1 MSQASGS
8 EHHTVEPLE
17 QIDERQALSSSM
29 GNQNSTPAAAKPATG
44 GCPVPH
50 DERAAVTAP
59 AAAPA
64 PEGCPVKHDQKTKP
78 VADVLGGGC
87 PVKNDKTDGSSAEK
101 EIYNVYGQR
110 IDPTNMMPYNPNQE
124 PNDEQRYPLPQ
135 ERVQSTIPKGGTE
148 GTWLYPSEQMFF
160 NALKR
165 KGKGE
170 DVHEADLPAI
180 VSIHNN
186 MNERAWAQVE
196 HYEKVCHPESDPKLL
211 KFCGRPDDL
220 TPIAWVKNLLG
231 FGKPFDRHDW
241 TIQRSDDTK
250 VRYVIDYYF
259 DDEKTAED
267 KVPELHSATSVKSI
281 SMYARPAVDSL
292 ADLVDRVRFPVLGFM
307 KGMQEPDIA
316 ARSALVEKA
325 QEKEVIETLTVQ
337 EVEQTF
343 AKIKESCKNCFV
355 DVKTCQSEV
364 DCSQAATML
373 QLCMGQ
379 IICPPQADKFKQALK
394 TGDEA
399 HIESAFE
406 AMNSSLEHFQERSAT
421 AMREQASREAAASK
435 K

>member
-1 MSQASGS
+1 
-8 EHHTVEPLE
+8 
-17 QIDERQALSSSM
+17 M
-29 GNQNSTPAAAKPATG
+29 GNQNSTPATSSSATG

-50 DERAAVTAP
+50 DQRAAAATP
-59 AAAPA
+59 AVPA
-64 PEGCPVKHDQKTKP
+64 PDGCPVVHESAKQQTTEGGCPVKHDGAQ
-78 VADVLGGGC
+78 
-87 PVKNDKTDGSSAEK
+87 K

-148 GTWLYPSEQMFF
+148 GTWLYPSEQMFY

-170 DVHEADLPAI
+170 DVHEADVPTI

-220 TPIAWVKNLLG
+220 TPIAWVKNMLG

-241 TIQRSDDTK
+241 TILRSDDTR

-259 DDEKTAED
+259 DDDKAAED
-267 KVPELHSATSVKSI
+267 KVPELHSASSVKSI
-281 SMYARPAVDSL
+281 SMYARPAVDSIG
-292 ADLVDRVRFPVLGFM
+292 DLVDRVRFPLLGFV
-307 KGMQEPDIA
+307 KGLQEPDIA
-316 ARSALVEKA
+316 SRSALVEKA
-325 QEKEVIETLTVQ
+325 QQTETLEPLSVQ

-343 AKIKESCKNCFV
+343 AKIKDSCKNCFA

-364 DCSQAATML
+364 DCSQAATAL

-379 IICPPQADKFKQALK
+379 IICPTEATKLTQALK
-394 TGDEA
+394 TGDES
-399 HIESAFE
+399 HIESAYE
-406 AMNSSLEHFQERSAT
+406 TMSNSLEQFQERSAN
-421 AMREQASREAAASK
+421 AMREQAAREAAREAAAAASK
-435 K
+435 